1 MGVPLPFYPR
11 HTMTTKLEAVNQ
23 MLAGIGQAPA
33 VSLDQANPELSIAE
47 LTLEQVTRE
56 VLGEGWHFNTEV
68 NYPLTSDVNGFIF
81 VPSNILSLSDN
92 KLSNRQEYQTVIR
105 DGKLYDKLAHTF
117 QFPPDTSVRC
127 DVVWL
132 FDFEDLPQPF
142 QGYITQRA
150 TRLFAG
156 RVQGSEAMVTFNS
169 QDELI
174 LRNNCLAYDTQT
186 SQANIFGI
194 EDGRNFYISYTPF
207 QTISR

>member
-1 MGVPLPFYPR
+1 
-11 HTMTTKLEAVNQ
+11 MTTKLDAVNQ
-23 MLAGIGQAPA
+23 MLAGIGQAPT
-33 VSLDQANPELSIAE
+33 VSLDQANPELAVAE
-47 LTLEQVTRE
+47 LTLDQVTRE
-56 VLGEGWHFNTEV
+56 VLGEGWHFNTEL
-68 NYPLTSDVNGFIF
+68 NYPLTSDPSGLVF
-81 VPSNILSLSDN
+81 VPPNVLSLSDN

-117 QFPPDTSVRC
+117 QFPPNTTIPC

-156 RVQGSEAMVTFNS
+156 RVQGSEEMVKYNS

-186 SQANIFGI
+186 SQANVFGV

-207 QTISR
+207 QTIAR